1 MEIKKHNV
9 MVDGRHFFYQPV
21 KDIWRTYGNIQKI
34 TTDQGDDY
42 TTGFLFP
49 LLQKLWW
56 SQ

>member
-1 MEIKKHNV
+1 